1 MHILNINEK
10 PLFEIPAVTVAAGGK
25 GVEETAIPI
34 LSGCVEQLP
43 DELDAL
49 LLTADLQAYDSL
61 DKPAFA
67 RRLLG
72 FLVAEEMAAMA
83 ECQLIPNAQRIGV
96 ILAGDFY
103 AVPAL
108 NKRGGQGNVEQI
120 WRDFAQHFRWVVG
133 VAGNHDHFNGQ
144 CQFGNVFRHQSN
156 IYPLDGEVV
165 NLDDLTI
172 AGISGIL
179 GKPEKPWRHSLKQW
193 KTMSQKVLAKV
204 PNLLVLHEGP
214 DIPDSRLVGQS
225 QIRQTLHQV
234 KTQLL
239 VICGHAHW
247 KEPLA
252 SFSDNIQV
260 VNVDSRV
267 LLLTRAPV
275 QTLDD

>member
-1 MHILNINEK
+1 MRILNINEE
-10 PLFEIPAVTVAAGGK
+10 PLFQIPAVTVATGGT
-25 GVEETAIPI
+25 GIEENPIPI
-34 LSGCVEQLP
+34 LSGIVDQLP

-49 LLTADLQAYDSL
+49 LITADLQAYDSL
-61 DKPAFA
+61 DKPAYA

-83 ECQLIPNAQRIGV
+83 QCELIPDARRIGV

-103 AVPAL
+103 AVPEL

-120 WRDFAQHFRWVVG
+120 WRYFAHSFRWVVG

-144 CQFGNVFRHQSN
+144 CQFANVFRHQPN
-156 IYPLDGEVV
+156 IYPLHGDII
-165 NLDDLTI
+165 NLDDLSI

-179 GKPEKPWRHSLKQW
+179 GKPEKPWRHSLKDW
-193 KTMSQKVLAKV
+193 TRMSQKVLAKA
-204 PNLLVLHEGP
+204 PNILVLHEGP
-214 DIPDSRLVGQS
+214 DIPNTRLAGTRK
-225 QIRQTLHQV
+225 IRQTLSTV

-247 KEPLA
+247 KQPLV

-260 VNVDSRV
+260 VNVDYRV
-267 LLLTRAPV
+267 LLLT
-275 QTLDD
+275 QN